1 MKNVYDG
8 IVVLDNKG
16 EAEIE
21 LPNWFVYSIRI
32 FAISLLLSELL
43 DLICILQRKFL
54 RLPLLQTTLA
64 VAAII
69 ITTAVASKLQVVLQ
83 V

>member
-16 EAEIE
+16 KAEIE
-21 LPNWFVYSIRI
+21 LPDWFG
-32 FAISLLLSELL
+32 AINKDFRYQLTAIGAPGPNLYIAEENLTRLQTLLS
-43 DLICILQRKFL
+43 
-54 RLPLLQTTLA
+54 TT
-64 VAAII
+64 
-69 ITTAVASKLQVVLQ
+69 TRTVASRLQVVLQ